1 MTLSISIT
9 DLEKGVTENVVP
21 INAKI
26 FDCEFKEPLVHQIIT
41 AYLAGGRAGTRG
53 QKTRTEVR
61 GGGKKPWK
69 QKGTGQ
75 ARAGTTRSPIWRGG
89 GVTFAAKTQDY
100 TQKVNKKMYTAAM
113 RAIFSE
119 LLRQKRLILLE
130 NLQVISHKTREFIQQ
145 MKKIDLSEVLII
157 TDKVDENLYLATRNL
172 FKVNVRNVEDI
183 DPVSLIRFEKVL
195 LTVPAL
201 KQIEEM
207 LG

>member
-9 DLEKGVTENVVP
+9 DLEKGATEKVVP

>member
-9 DLEKGVTENVVP
+9 DLEKGATKNAVP
-21 INAKI
+21 LDAKI

-53 QKTRTEVR
+53 QKTRTEVS

-89 GVTFAAKTQDY
+89 GVTFAAKPRDY

-119 LLRQKRLILLE
+119 LLRQNRLVLLE

-145 MKKIDLSEVLII
+145 LKKIDLSEVLII

>member
-9 DLEKGVTENVVP
+9 DLEKGATEKVVP

-119 LLRQKRLILLE
+119 LLRQNRLILLE